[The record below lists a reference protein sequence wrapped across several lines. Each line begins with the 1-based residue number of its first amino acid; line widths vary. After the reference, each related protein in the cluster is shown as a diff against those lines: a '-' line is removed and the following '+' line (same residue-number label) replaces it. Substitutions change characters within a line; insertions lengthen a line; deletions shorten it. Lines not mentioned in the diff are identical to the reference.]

1 MTSLHNPAREPT
13 LYYILGVA
21 LPPVGAY
28 RYGAAAH
35 SCAAPIAIVWAAA
48 LVSLAYA
55 LLTGLAGVSVYG
67 GFPLAIGLFLWV
79 FATVWT
85 FLVVRN
91 VHADTSLTDRQMH
104 ARRVR
109 QQQDDH
115 DPMDQLD
122 SHEDPR

>member
-1 MTSLHNPAREPT
+1 MTSLHHPAREPA
-13 LYYILGVA
+13 LYRFLGIV

-48 LVSLAYA
+48 LVSIAYA
-55 LLTGLAGVSVYG
+55 LLTGLAGISGYG

-91 VHADTSLTDRQMH
+91 VQADPSLTDPRTHEQ
-104 ARRVR
+104 RVR
-109 QQQDDH
+109 QREDAH
-115 DPMDQLD
+115 DPLDQLD
-122 SHEDPR
+122 SRERPR